1 MRRGRWPLPAVAMA
15 AATIGALDAN
25 AVELFAGER
34 ATLNL
39 DLASGAGIFHSEES
53 YALALPGPGEAT
65 WQEVFGSIG
74 LSGTLKAGTAGEVYG
89 SASVLSSATWGDG
102 DAAGFTTGDE
112 RTTDI
117 ENAYLGWR
125 SGQRFRG
132 LGVYLSELSPDLQL
146 DGVR

>member
-1 MRRGRWPLPAVAMA
+1 MA
-15 AATIGALDAN
+15 AVTIGALDAS
-25 AVELFAGER
+25 AGELFAGER

-53 YALALPGPGEAT
+53 YAQALLGPGQAT
-65 WQEVFGSIG
+65 WQGGFGSIG
-74 LSGTLKAGTAGEVYG
+74 LSGTPKAGTAGEVYD
-89 SASVLSSATWGDG
+89 SVSVLSSATWGDG

-117 ENAYLGWR
+117 ENEYLGWR
-125 SGQRFRG
+125 SGQRFSA
-132 LGVYLSELSPDLQL
+132 LGVYLFEFSPDLSL